1 MSEAMKK
8 QIVMII
14 EGMHCTN
21 CVMQLEG
28 IEDRLAGVE
37 RVEASYHKG
46 QMKVVYDDSK
56 VNEAQIRS
64 EVQRLGFEVTK
75 GNSL

>member
-1 MSEAMKK
+1 MKK
-8 QIVMII
+8 QIMMTIK
-14 EGMHCTN
+14 GMHCTN

-46 QMKVVYDDSK
+46 QMKVVYIDTIVD
-56 VNEAQIRS
+56 ETQIRS
-64 EVQRLGFEVTK
+64 EVHRLGFEVTAV
-75 GNSL
+75 NNL

>member
-1 MSEAMKK
+1 MKK
-8 QIVMII
+8 KVFMTI

-21 CVMQLEG
+21 CAMQLEG

-46 QMKVVYDDSK
+46 QMTIVYD
-56 VNEAQIRS
+56 EAVIPEEKIRA
-64 EVQRLGFEVTK
+64 EVKRLGFEVTVVRE
-75 GNSL
+75 S

>member
-1 MSEAMKK
+1 
-8 QIVMII
+8 
-14 EGMHCTN
+14 MHCTN
-21 CVMQLEG
+21 CAMQLEG

-56 VNEAQIRS
+56 VNEEQIRS
-64 EVQRLGFEVTK
+64 EVRRWV
-75 GNSL
+75 